1 MQTNLVMDWA
11 PNLCGGLY
19 SRMVVWPNGGSIV
32 EDCVEDCAKIIKSH
46 FELTELPRVVGLVTT
61 APGQGGPGGRVDLA
75 FLIHNDDID
84 RFLKKLRTW
93 VHEPPIWW
101 DDIFDDDEE
110 KLDPIFP
117 DALKAAY
124 H

>member
-1 MQTNLVMDWA
+1 M
-11 PNLCGGLY
+11 
-19 SRMVVWPNGGSIV
+19 
-32 EDCVEDCAKIIKSH
+32 EDCAKIIKSH
-46 FELTELPRVVGLVTT
+46 FKLTELPRMVGLVTT

-101 DDIFDDDEE
+101 EDILDDNEE

-117 DALKAAY
+117 AALKDAY